1 VADFF
6 EAARILDRQRLN
18 KQRVECYQILQ
29 TLAGISTTHSW
40 ANHPAVW
47 MWKGS
52 ELSLAEYGITM
63 CDEWRRRG
71 YTDNMAE
78 RIVTLVQDA
87 MYQHVWGPTNAGAP
101 YWMGAEGFHLSHKS
115 NLILKDPEYYQ
126 KYWPD
131 IPPGLPYIWPPYRGE

>member
-40 ANHPAVW
+40 ANHP
-47 MWKGS
+47 
-52 ELSLAEYGITM
+52 
-63 CDEWRRRG
+63 
-71 YTDNMAE
+71 AE